1 MSTIEPQTGEVEKIH
16 HLLQNLLSSDN
27 NVRIR
32 SELDFKHLMES
43 NPDVFLFS
51 LIQIALNDSLDLSI
65 RQASLLN
72 LKRIVPLYWSPAFDN
87 YIGPNTIN
95 QKVKKIIRDSL
106 LKLIGDSDS
115 KIRSSSGYA
124 IVQIAAVDYPDEWP
138 NLLDYLYNITSN
150 QHSSIFEIIGSL
162 CVLQEIFDD
171 LVSDEQFYDDGVGIA
186 VLKTCQMLLE
196 NSHYNLEVKVETL
209 HLLNAV
215 CDYLVNADFDYPN
228 REQFCSL
235 VIPQIFKLVATISQ
249 NLSNNNTQYINQLF
263 AWNFKHQ
270 CYNILNI
277 LMNSYPELLN
287 NYITDSFN
295 MTLLDLSNEKA
306 FFTHLLSIDI
316 EINTAKSLFID
327 FDHFYS
333 SQKEN
338 LEPFQITTF
347 SISRKIE
354 FLQTLIELKNLNDL
368 EIISNIC
375 NILLPLS
382 RLSNTEIDDYHL
394 NFNKFVTTETNL
406 NDKINVRDS
415 IRDFLSDINDKD
427 NLLFINLLVQKF
439 DSIENI
445 NINKLELE
453 ALFYL
458 LACCFDNDDTIVGST
473 SFDINNFINKSVEL
487 ATNETLLSES
497 CQFLVSRIIL
507 MIPKFMFKYESNCKT
522 YGIKPFE
529 KILSIIPKLGKSDD
543 YQITK
548 SSILI
553 SLQYY
558 NYFIRAREFN
568 SNIQHQLLD
577 LINQLKE
584 DSDEDTDL
592 MLLDVMTIIIA
603 MDNKTL
609 SKDEKSINLILTIG
623 FKNDSSFVLNT
634 SLFECIEDLIKDI
647 LEDDYLKIISNVF
660 PFLLQK
666 ISEFNG
672 EYNSQIDLSLQ
683 VITVFLENKNYRLTS
698 DIFQSTFYTITK
710 FIFACNDDE
719 LLQSSSDCLIKLVNI
734 STSLCSSY
742 TDKESHESGIQILL
756 KCVSKFLSPSMTD
769 RAIVNLGDLVT
780 LLLEKFNDLIG
791 NYLEDIL
798 KALTVR
804 LVHAK
809 EVPTIENMIL
819 IFNMLAI
826 AQPQTTINFLKS
838 FTIDDSTALFKILPI
853 WFQAYEVMRG
863 YESIVSNI
871 RAFIEIFKLNDN
883 NINNIIVDGDPIQPK
898 VPEGLIITRSISK
911 KIPVNYEKIPAN
923 VKIIKLLL
931 NELKNEVT
939 SSKTA
944 ENDAINT
951 HSHSHSNKHEHEHYG
966 DAEDDDGWE
975 DLEDVEPTF
984 SQLKS
989 YVDEDGSVKRAS
1001 DGNNNDMRQLL
1012 IHFFKECTTNNIAN
1026 FENIYNNYLTD
1037 DQKSLLS
1044 EYLVFT

>member
-1 MSTIEPQTGEVEKIH
+1 MSEILPQAGEVEQIH

-27 NVRIR
+27 NIRIR

-43 NPDVFLFS
+43 NPNIFLFS
-51 LIQIALNDSLDLSI
+51 LIQISLNDSLDLSI
-65 RQASLLN
+65 RQAALLN
-72 LKRIVPLYWSPAFDN
+72 LKRIVPLYWSPAFDK

-95 QKVKKIIRDSL
+95 QEIKKLLRDSL
-106 LKLIGDSDS
+106 LKLIGDPDS

-138 NLLDYLYNITSN
+138 DLLDYLYNITTN
-150 QHSSIFEIIGSL
+150 EQSSMFEIIGSL

-171 LVSDEQFYDDGVGIA
+171 LVSDEQFYEDGIGIA

-209 HLLNAV
+209 HLLNRV
-215 CDYLVNADFDYPN
+215 CDSLVNADFDYPN
-228 REQFCSL
+228 REQFCTV

-249 NLSNNNTQYINQLF
+249 NLSNDNQYINQLF
-263 AWNFKHQ
+263 AWSFKHQ
-270 CYNILNI
+270 CYTILNI

-287 NYITDSFN
+287 DYITDSFN
-295 MTLLDLSNEKA
+295 ITLLDLSNEKP

-316 EINTAKSLFID
+316 DINTSRSLFVD

-347 SISRKIE
+347 SIAKKIE

-368 EIISNIC
+368 EVISNIC

-382 RLSNTEIDDYHL
+382 RLSNTEIDDYHF
-394 NFNKFVTTETNL
+394 NFNKFVTMETSL
-406 NDKINVRDS
+406 NDKINVRDA
-415 IRDFLSDINDKD
+415 IRDFLSDINAKD

-439 DSIENI
+439 DSIGNI
-445 NINKLELE
+445 NIDKLELE
-453 ALFYL
+453 SLFYL
-458 LACCFDNDDTIVGST
+458 LACCFDNDDTIIGSA
-473 SFDINNFINKSVEL
+473 SFDIDNFISKSIEL
-487 ATNETLLSES
+487 ATNESLLSEDF
-497 CQFLVSRIIL
+497 QFLVSRIIL
-507 MIPKFMFKYESNCKT
+507 MIPKFMFKYESKCKT

-529 KILSIIPKLGKSDD
+529 KILSIIPKLGESDD
-543 YQITK
+543 YLITK

-558 NYFIRAREFN
+558 NYFVRAKEFN
-568 SNIQHQLLD
+568 SDIQHQLLN
-577 LINQLKE
+577 LVNQLKE

-623 FKNDSSFVLNT
+623 FKNDSSFALNT

-647 LEDDYLKIISNVF
+647 PEEDYWKIISNVF

-683 VITVFLENKNYRLTS
+683 IITVFLENKSYRLTT
-698 DIFQSTFYTITK
+698 DIFQSTFSTITK

-719 LLQSSSDCLIKLVNI
+719 LLQSSSECLIKLVNI

-742 TDKESHESGIQILL
+742 IDKESHESGVQTLL

-780 LLLEKFNDLIG
+780 LLLEKFNNLIG

-804 LVHAK
+804 LVQAK

-826 AQPQTTINFLKS
+826 AQPQTTVNFLKS
-838 FTIDDSTALFKILPI
+838 FTIDDNTALSKVLPI

-863 YESIVSNI
+863 YESILSNI
-871 RAFIEIFKLNDN
+871 RAFIEIFKLNDDS
-883 NINNIIVDGDPIQPK
+883 INNIIVDGDPIQPN
-898 VPEGLIITRSISK
+898 VPEGVIITRSMSK
-911 KIPVNYEKIPAN
+911 KIPVTYEKIPAN

-931 NELKNEVT
+931 DELKNDVT
-939 SSKTA
+939 ASKTA
-944 ENDAINT
+944 ENEAVHI
-951 HSHSHSNKHEHEHYG
+951 HSHGHDHEHYG

-984 SQLKS
+984 EHLKN
-989 YVDEDGSVKRAS
+989 YVEEDGSVKRAS
-1001 DGNNNDMRQLL
+1001 DSNNNDMRQLL
-1012 IHFFKECTTNNIAN
+1012 IHFFKDCTTNNTAN
-1026 FENIYNNYLTD
+1026 FESIYNNYLTD
-1037 DQKSLLS
+1037 NQKSLLS